1 MQKTGMLRKAV
12 LAGILSLTVV
22 SPALADTFVNGH
34 FRRDGTYVEPH
45 YRSST
50 PDGNFR
56 NNWSTYG
63 NSNPYTGQRGT
74 RQYPS
79 QAFRDYGSH
88 TFPKSP
94 SWSSPSYRFG
104 R

>member
-1 MQKTGMLRKAV
+1 MQRTDMLRKAV
-12 LAGILSLTVV
+12 MVGIFSLTVV

-45 YRSST
+45 YCST

-56 NNWSTYG
+56 NNWSTRG
-63 NSNPYTGQRGT
+63 NVNPYTGQWGT

-79 QAFRDYGSH
+79 QSFPNYQGYTS
-88 TFPKSP
+88 PKSP